1 MECRSLGESRSNY
14 TTDSSSSLHQMKQ
27 KDTSSKKKKKNK
39 SGAAGAGGFT
49 AGLLAGAGVGVL
61 AGILLAPE
69 KGTATRRKVTESAKK
84 YTDQVTEWTDQA
96 SEWAKQQM
104 NKSGSTDAHVNE
116 APDLPPTTAT
126 GRAFT
131 STSGSTT
138 GTTKN
143 SPYTDTSKHSD
154 SEVKDMIND
163 PRNPGSTGNTRPGTS
178 GPGATGTGTTG
189 GPTTPTTPPRV

>member
-1 MECRSLGESRSNY
+1 
-14 TTDSSSSLHQMKQ
+14 MKQ
-27 KDTSSKKKKKNK
+27 KDTSSKKKKKK
-39 SGAAGAGGFT
+39 AAAAGAGGFT

-61 AGILLAPE
+61 AGLLLAPE

-84 YTDQVTEWTDQA
+84 YTDQLTELKDQA
-96 SEWAKQQM
+96 SDWAKKQM

-116 APDLPPTTAT
+116 APDLPPTAST
-126 GRAFT
+126 GRMAT
-131 STSGSTT
+131 STTTT

-143 SPYTDTSKHSD
+143 SPYTDTNKHSD